1 MTLPQD
7 GQNANDLT
15 KVTQIPAGKEL
26 MFIDPTTNEGGII
39 TLEDLT
45 KQILNGLTSQAFAL
59 DAGQMTLPA
68 ALNYLYGK
76 LFMEIPVA
84 ITIEN
89 KTLNA
94 KLSISDT
101 DYGLICLTYQISA
114 FVYAIALIVYGSKY
128 SSKILSFVSSNAKT
142 NEAKWDSNSKTFTC
156 TIDTNNTN
164 VVNARAI
171 LIK

>member
-1 MTLPQD
+1 M
-7 GQNANDLT
+7 NSC
-15 KVTQIPAGKEL
+15 
-26 MFIDPTTNEGGII
+26 F
-39 TLEDLT
+39 T
-45 KQILNGLTSQAFAL
+45 KQ
-59 DAGQMTLPA
+59 
-68 ALNYLYGK
+68 YGK

-142 NEAKWDSNSKTFTC
+142 NEAKWDSNTKWCFPRGKHLDGTYRLSKPDTDNLQKLLKDCMTKVGFWDDDALVASEIVEKFWAEVPGIYVR
-156 TIDTNNTN
+156 ID
-164 VVNARAI
+164 R
-171 LIK
+171 LP

>member
-1 MTLPQD
+1 MALPTD
-7 GQNANDLT
+7 GQNANELDE
-15 KVTQIPAGKEL
+15 VTEVPAGKEL
-26 MFIDPTTNEGGII
+26 IFFDPTTNAGGII
-39 TLEDLT
+39 TLENLT
-45 KQILNGLTSQAFAL
+45 KQILNGITSQAFNL
-59 DAGQMTLPA
+59 DAGQMTILQ
-68 ALNYLYGK
+68 ALNSLNGK

>member
-1 MTLPQD
+1 M
-7 GQNANDLT
+7 ANNT
-15 KVTQIPAGKEL
+15 WKNYTQKSTALSDNDEVMLLDSTDEKNKRGL
-26 MFIDPTTNEGGII
+26 MSKFWDYVVDKMSTAVISK
-39 TLEDLT
+39 LET
-45 KQILNGLTSQAFAL
+45 ENKTVIG
-59 DAGQMTLPA
+59 
-68 ALNYLYGK
+68 ALNYLNGK

-114 FVYAIALIVYGSKY
+114 IVYAIALIVYGSKY
-128 SSKILSFVSSNAKT
+128 NSKILSFVSSNAKVD
-142 NEAKWDSNSKTFTC
+142 EAKWDSNSKTFIC
-156 TIDTNNTN
+156 TINTTNTD

>member
-1 MTLPQD
+1 
-7 GQNANDLT
+7 
-15 KVTQIPAGKEL
+15 
-26 MFIDPTTNEGGII
+26 
-39 TLEDLT
+39 
-45 KQILNGLTSQAFAL
+45 
-59 DAGQMTLPA
+59 
-68 ALNYLYGK
+68 
-76 LFMEIPVA
+76 MEIPVA

-128 SSKILSFVSSNAKT
+128 SSFVSSNAKT